1 MHLSQCRTKKT
12 SFRLVS
18 RTEFSSTGATRISGS
33 HSRLIQVVR
42 PQLEGKQRT
51 PLSSRVATCIS
62 WRLLSGLK
70 GDRPPVEFGEWTRD
84 CSLGHVGKEGP
95 HLTMTGASHVF
106 SRAEVPV
113 WGFHEVGWGAQG
125 ASRVVPGKSGLHA
138 RGEGE
143 RVIALA
149 SWQGTRASRCVR
161 NLEVLSSRGRKPR
174 VPSTSACDLREL
186 LRLPLRSQ
194 GYCGVWRGLS
204 GLHWVWYNG
213 REPHLEWRQEPQCS
227 SPFLTTIAGPFQS

>member
-1 MHLSQCRTKKT
+1 MSQNITAF

-113 WGFHEVGWGAQG
+113 WGFHEVGRGAQG
-125 ASRVVPGKSGLHA
+125 ASRVAPKMNFSGNCINWKNCHSVFTL
-138 RGEGE
+138 RKQLFG
-143 RVIALA
+143 VFPIMPVL
-149 SWQGTRASRCVR
+149 
-161 NLEVLSSRGRKPR
+161 LMEVFFLLSI
-174 VPSTSACDLREL
+174 ST
-186 LRLPLRSQ
+186 
-194 GYCGVWRGLS
+194 
-204 GLHWVWYNG
+204 
-213 REPHLEWRQEPQCS
+213 
-227 SPFLTTIAGPFQS
+227 